1 MVMEGSTSS
10 VQTPWRIAGFD
21 LGALQQSRTYDLLM
35 RLPLLAWSLGAAMVA
50 AQRLATYEREADP
63 MLPDALYAVYIAMQL
78 AMIAFLVTVAGTV
91 LVRARPTGKAR
102 GIEPRVSALIG
113 TFLIP
118 VVVFFPRR
126 DLSLTEGVVSTLLLL
141 GGNAAAIFILARL
154 GRSFSIM
161 PEARGLVT
169 TGLYRYV
176 RHPLYLA
183 EEIASIGSVL
193 QYLSLWTGL
202 ILAVQIA
209 FQLRRMHNEELVLME
224 TFPEYA
230 AYKQKTAR
238 IIPGV
243 Y

>member
-1 MVMEGSTSS
+1 MANLTFP
-10 VQTPWRIAGFD
+10 VQTPWRFPKID
-21 LGALQQSRTYDLLM
+21 LEKLQQSGTYDVLM
-35 RLPLLAWSLGAAMVA
+35 RLPVLAWSLGAAMVA
-50 AQRLATYEREADP
+50 ARNLATYEREADP
-63 MLPDALYAVYIAMQL
+63 MLPDVLYAVNIAMQL
-78 AMIAFLVTVAGTV
+78 AMIAFLVTVAGTAV
-91 LVRARPTGKAR
+91 VRARPTSKAR
-102 GIEPRVSALIG
+102 GIEPRISALIG
-113 TFLIP
+113 SFLIP
-118 VVVFFPRR
+118 AIVFFPRR
-126 DLSLTEGVVSTLLLL
+126 DLSLTEGLVSTLLLL
-141 GGNAAAIFILARL
+141 GGNAIAVFVLAKL

-169 TGLYRYV
+169 SGLYRYV

-193 QYLSLWTGL
+193 QFLSGWTAL

-230 AYKQKTAR
+230 AYQQQTVR
-238 IIPGV
+238 IIPGI